1 MKQIQL
7 NSTVEPKS
15 SALHYAAPRI
25 EAVGEIRRLT
35 AGVDTEPI
43 IEDDTYKCIDSAVA
57 QRVR

>member
-1 MKQIQL
+1 MKHTQS
-7 NSTVEPKS
+7 NFTVESKS
-15 SALHYAAPRI
+15 PAMRYTAPRI
-25 EAVGEIRRLT
+25 EAVGGIRNLT